1 MDLKLLKKEDNKLSF
16 ILKGTNYAFVNTLRR
31 IFTTEVPTLAVKNVT
46 IVKNSSA
53 LFDEVIAH
61 RLGLIP
67 LKTDLTAYNLTENC
81 TCKGKGCPKCQ
92 VSLVLKA
99 EGPLTV
105 YASDLKSQDPK
116 VKPVYGKMPIVKLLK
131 GQELEFEAL
140 VTLGNAKDHA
150 KYSSCHVYYR
160 GIHDVSVDSDNKAK
174 QCVKACE
181 GLLDGDSKKLVVKDL
196 LRWNERYEEIC
207 EEIGAEIKNSEKDF
221 LFHVESWGQLEP
233 LEILNH
239 GSDILDTKL
248 DEFITLLNK
257 SK

>member
-1 MDLKLLKKEDNKLSF
+1 MYNPILAYYCPMFFTTSTTLPL
-16 ILKGTNYAFVNTLRR
+16 ILK
-31 IFTTEVPTLAVKNVT
+31 
-46 IVKNSSA
+46 SS
-53 LFDEVIAH
+53 LSWIKIGE
-61 RLGLIP
+61 
-67 LKTDLTAYNLTENC
+67 
-81 TCKGKGCPKCQ
+81 
-92 VSLVLKA
+92 
-99 EGPLTV
+99 
-105 YASDLKSQDPK
+105 
-116 VKPVYGKMPIVKLLK
+116 
-131 GQELEFEAL
+131 
-140 VTLGNAKDHA
+140 
-150 KYSSCHVYYR
+150 YSC
-160 GIHDVSVDSDNKAK
+160 VDSDNKAK